1 MVELGARRP
10 VPEMKMGRESV
21 LTFAGIVAN
30 AGIAFVVTWLIARGL
45 GAAATGGF
53 FLLTSLFMI
62 ATAVIGLGADTGL
75 VRALSRARAVGEST
89 HLRLTVGT
97 ALRPVIVLGVLVTA
111 GLVIAAGPLADRLA
125 PGQGAAP
132 TIRLLALTLLPAALT
147 GILLAGSRG
156 LGRIRTY
163 TVVQNL
169 FIPICRLVLVGA
181 AIVVLGTTG
190 SVVGAWAAPLF
201 AAVALAAIALRS
213 HLRAEAGPAVPL
225 PRAERA
231 VLARGFWAFS
241 LPRGATIIL
250 ERALDWADVLLVIA
264 LLGPGPGGVYGVV
277 TRIVQ
282 AGNMLEAA
290 LRIVLGPRLS
300 AAIVRDD
307 HAQAEHLY
315 RQATQ
320 LLILGSWPFYLAVAL
335 FADVV
340 LGLFGPE
347 FTLGAAALVVLASAM
362 ALKNTAG
369 ALQTV
374 LLMAGHSTWQ
384 LRNKT
389 IQLAVLLALVPPL
402 VQWWGLSGAAIA
414 FAFSIVVDTVLAGSQ
429 VHRALGITVPL
440 RTVAVTALLP
450 ALILLTGSG
459 LVRLLAA
466 GSGPQLQLCGLA
478 AVLLVYSLALFALHR
493 RGGLL
498 DDVAQT

>member
-1 MVELGARRP
+1 M
-10 VPEMKMGRESV
+10 
-21 LTFAGIVAN
+21 
-30 AGIAFVVTWLIARGL
+30 
-45 GAAATGGF
+45 
-53 FLLTSLFMI
+53 
-62 ATAVIGLGADTGL
+62 
-75 VRALSRARAVGEST
+75 
-89 HLRLTVGT
+89 
-97 ALRPVIVLGVLVTA
+97 
-111 GLVIAAGPLADRLA
+111 
-125 PGQGAAP
+125 
-132 TIRLLALTLLPAALT
+132 
-147 GILLAGSRG
+147 
-156 LGRIRTY
+156 
-163 TVVQNL
+163 
-169 FIPICRLVLVGA
+169 
-181 AIVVLGTTG
+181 
-190 SVVGAWAAPLF
+190 
-201 AAVALAAIALRS
+201 
-213 HLRAEAGPAVPL
+213 
-225 PRAERA
+225 
-231 VLARGFWAFS
+231 
-241 LPRGATIIL
+241 
-250 ERALDWADVLLVIA
+250 LLVIA

-414 FAFSIVVDTVLAGSQ
+414 FAFSIVVDTVLASSGAPGPG
-429 VHRALGITVPL
+429 HHGTAAHGRGHCAAARADPPDRFG
-440 RTVAVTALLP
+440 AGAP
-450 ALILLTGSG
+450 ACRRI
-459 LVRLLAA
+459 RPPA
-466 GSGPQLQLCGLA
+466 A
-478 AVLLVYSLALFALHR
+478 AVRPR
-493 RGGLL
+493 RRAARLQPRPVRAPQEGR
-498 DDVAQT
+498 AAR